1 MNQER
6 IFQHLCGYR
15 IRGDSLTT
23 RCEEVMENIPFQ
35 CQLPE
40 EEVIKKALVTWMGF
54 IPKSKVVHVKL
65 ADTIKSIYQRKK
77 KPL

>member
-1 MNQER
+1 
-6 IFQHLCGYR
+6 
-15 IRGDSLTT
+15 
-23 RCEEVMENIPFQ
+23 MENIPFQ